1 MLLLRSY
8 RDWKLQMQPLAT
20 RPLQRRGGIARGS
33 RRNCMTDFPAAKMNV
48 CMALIVMVMV
58 MMRMTTTKAV
68 GYACP
73 DVKEEP
79 YVGHTD
85 FHHRCPY
92 MHGLLSGDNFDLLG
106 DFAQYLVGEV
116 GSTHSSNCSVSST
129 ATNRVHKRSRSL
141 WNKMKRLSIR
151 LSNLLQKI
159 HRPHAK
165 VCMYVLYVCIVCM
178 YLFSQH
184 AANTV
189 EAIPGSKS
197 P

>member
-1 MLLLRSY
+1 MEVADAAARNQAAAEARRHRSRVKKELHDGFSSGEDECLY
-8 RDWKLQMQPLAT
+8 GADSDGYGNDDDDDNK
-20 RPLQRRGGIARGS
+20 GGSGR
-33 RRNCMTDFPAAKMNV
+33 
-48 CMALIVMVMV
+48 
-58 MMRMTTTKAV
+58 V

-73 DVKEEP
+73 DMKEEP

-85 FHHRCPY
+85 FHNRCPY
-92 MHGLLSGDNFDLLG
+92 MHGLLSGDNFNLWGDL
-106 DFAQYLVGEV
+106 AQYLVGEV